1 MPVKWQQQKKKT
13 SEGTDKKKR
22 KRPQGDGQLQVAR
35 GIHTKHTGEVE
46 EEGATGSR
54 QEVQDEDIRRA
65 FNSDQLD
72 PPSFQT
78 DDDDDVRD
86 DDDSLFCGPRN
97 KSHLITGDSLLR
109 GRAYGSSG
117 KNDSKVSAACS
128 AEN

>member
-1 MPVKWQQQKKKT
+1 MPVKWQQQKKDIRRNRHT
-13 SEGTDKKKR
+13 KKEER
-22 KRPQGDGQLQVAR
+22 KRPQGCGQLQMAR

-86 DDDSLFCGPRN
+86 DDDSLFCGPKN

-109 GRAYGSSG
+109 VRF
-117 KNDSKVSAACS
+117 
-128 AEN
+128 

>member
-1 MPVKWQQQKKKT
+1 MPVKWQQQKKDIR
-13 SEGTDKKKR
+13 GNRQKKR
-22 KRPQGDGQLQVAR
+22 KRPQGDGQLQMAR

-78 DDDDDVRD
+78 DDDDDDVRD

-97 KSHLITGDSLLR
+97 KSHLISADSLLR
-109 GRAYGSSG
+109 GRDVRTVLAG
-117 KNDSKVSAACS
+117 KMT
-128 AEN
+128 